1 MQWKSYKI
9 IFLVE
14 LIVLVNNQWY
24 VNFGYVTFERK
35 KRNYDNDN
43 WSIFSV
49 VWEYVLPCTIIQ
61 TMFDWGFSLLRFP
74 RSSSFMFCG
83 FTFFLTMFDIFFF
96 ILFNIQH
103 LAFLNNMKTN
113 YTTAAMSGQN
123 GNVEFDRS
131 RWANK
136 RSQHA
141 LHYLY

>member
-24 VNFGYVTFERK
+24 VNFGYVTFGK
-35 KRNYDNDN
+35 KNGTM
-43 WSIFSV
+43 IT
-49 VWEYVLPCTIIQ
+49 TIGVYSPLSEN
-61 TMFDWGFSLLRFP
+61 MFYHVRSFKQCLIWGFSLLRFP

-83 FTFFLTMFDIFFF
+83 FTFFLKCLTYFFSYFLIF
-96 ILFNIQH
+96 
-103 LAFLNNMKTN
+103 LAFLNNIKTH

-141 LHYLY
+141 LNYLY